1 MSIISEQK
9 AVEYYLRKKP
19 NVDEMIIDKVVDNGI
34 AFIPCKVSSIDD
46 VICKYS
52 IKNHETL
59 DEGFAEYIKSY
70 ADDIPTKYP
79 IALAI
84 CGYKFTSEEQKV
96 IAETIKDYFTYE
108 LGLIRRENKKKFLVF
123 IGMTL
128 LMILSSIIIRSF
140 TEMDVTLLEYIYIL
154 FWLGADISI
163 AFVLFDRRADRK
175 QRILAARLSSMF
187 IYFDEQYDES
197 NLSDEE
203 ANYIKKKI
211 FSK

>member
-34 AFIPCKVSSIDD
+34 AFIPCKVSGIDD

-79 IALAI
+79 IALPNA
-84 CGYKFTSEEQKV
+84 
-96 IAETIKDYFTYE
+96 AENSPHC
-108 LGLIRRENKKKFLVF
+108 LIRSNVTDTFTIAPTMVVYNMPFVF
-123 IGMTL
+123 FAL
-128 LMILSSIIIRSF
+128 
-140 TEMDVTLLEYIYIL
+140 
-154 FWLGADISI
+154 
-163 AFVLFDRRADRK
+163 K
-175 QRILAARLSSMF
+175 
-187 IYFDEQYDES
+187 
-197 NLSDEE
+197 
-203 ANYIKKKI
+203 
-211 FSK
+211 